1 MQRAAQQRQ
10 PQQHAGP
17 RLATAASDIGSRFG
31 GKNGGAG
38 DGIGS
43 VGLAAVPGSGGA
55 VARRPSESNQTGLD
69 AAQRGAARGQGP
81 NSTISASTAAASG
94 GLSSAPGS
102 TRAPRGS
109 LPNLGAALPDADR
122 SAGAPAAVLRALDG
136 EPQQP
141 APASAPDAEAAA
153 RPPSAEASPP
163 GIPPWPQPV
172 AAQRPAQ
179 GLQPLEPEPASPPAR
194 QERPSSGSGATTPSS
209 GASPAGGTA
218 DLNPAPSRTSPL
230 RRISSDVSSQTLSA
244 RGEGLGRQQS
254 LADLQVGSICAFAFW
269 CRRSSPG

>member
-17 RLATAASDIGSRFG
+17 RLATAASDIGSKFG
-31 GKNGGAG
+31 GKNGFAG

-69 AAQRGAARGQGP
+69 AARRGAARGQGP
-81 NSTISASTAAASG
+81 NSTISALEAAAPG
-94 GLSSAPGS
+94 GSALAPSS
-102 TRAPRGS
+102 TRAPRAS
-109 LPNLGAALPDADR
+109 LPNLGAALPAAER
-122 SAGAPAAVLRALDG
+122 TAGAPAAVLRALDG
-136 EPQQP
+136 APEQP
-141 APASAPDAEAAA
+141 VPAAAPGAEAAA

-172 AAQRPAQ
+172 AAQRPAH
-179 GLQPLEPEPASPPAR
+179 GPQPVKPEPASPPAR
-194 QERPSSGSGATTPSS
+194 QERPSSGSGATNPSG

-218 DLNPAPSRTSPL
+218 DLNPQPSRTSPL
-230 RRISSDVSSQTLSA
+230 CRISSDVSSQTLSA

-254 LADLQVGSICAFAFW
+254 LADLQVGHMLAF
-269 CRRSSPG
+269 RSAGTL